1 MPEISIGERRR
12 APRIAQSGGVEIS
25 FDDPM
30 ATTIHAKLIERS
42 SSGFRASHEC
52 KNLDPGMEVRYQR
65 EGFSG
70 TARVMWTHVLQGQRV
85 SGFLLIHVD
94 PS

>member
-1 MPEISIGERRR
+1 MPEVSIGERRR
-12 APRIAQSGGVEIS
+12 APRIAQSGRVVIS
-25 FDDPM
+25 FVNPVP
-30 ATTIHAKLIERS
+30 TTINADLIERS
-42 SSGFRASHEC
+42 STGFRASHEC

-70 TARVMWTHVLQGQRV
+70 IARVMWTHVLQGQRV